1 VKKGEGAV
9 NKAEAIVILR
19 EIFAVCPEIRFADF
33 VSLDYI
39 KVNSQGFYRLRLRV
53 DLDDQSRTEIK
64 PILNAHNLEMMQ
76 TKGLVDIYPLTV
88 SK

>member
-1 VKKGEGAV
+1 MD
-9 NKAEAIVILR
+9 KAEAIGVLR
-19 EIFAVCPEIRFADF
+19 EISAVCPEIRDADF
-33 VSLDYI
+33 VSLDYV

-64 PILNAHNLEMMQ
+64 PILDAHNLEMMN
-76 TKGLVDIYPLTV
+76 TKGLVDIYPLTL